1 MATFV
6 VWLSGDDIATQTA
19 NLEKKYPE
27 PDHYKMAEGLYLV
40 RDDELAEGVAKNVG
54 IDTMSADTDAVLH
67 TGVVLKLNAAHAG
80 LERRTLWEWLQLAL
94 S

>member
-6 VWLSGDDIATQTA
+6 VWLSGEDVAAQA
-19 NLEKKYPE
+19 AGLEEHYPE
-27 PDHYKMAEGLYLV
+27 PDHYKISDGLYLV

-54 IDTMSADTDAVLH
+54 IDTTNAEDAISH